1 MPLTIGA
8 SAGWGANVT
17 EADGRGALERIQ
29 IANEGEVISRLRLSA
44 AEAARV
50 CAVTPRQLIYWTRKG
65 LIRPAGDGERDYDVF
80 AMDRAIRI
88 RQALAEGHSL
98 DKAAQL
104 VERDLAARAAEVDRL
119 AALDGEGLESEL
131 RRRLERLEEWVGR
144 LRHALPVSLTL
155 ARLRG
160 AVALLTRLE
169 TAGALQAASVN
180 GEAAKA
186 VTLRLDRAVAEL
198 EALLA
203 EVGTA
208 TG

>member
-1 MPLTIGA
+1 M
-8 SAGWGANVT
+8 T
-17 EADGRGALERIQ
+17 EADGRDALERIQ
-29 IANEGEVISRLRLSA
+29 IANEGEILSRLRLSA

-50 CAVTPRQLIYWTRKG
+50 CVVTPRQLIYWTRKG
-65 LIRPAGDGERDYDVF
+65 LLRPAGDGEHDYDIF

-88 RQALAEGHSL
+88 RQALEKGHSL

-104 VERDLAARAAEVDRL
+104 VERDLVARSAEVDRL
-119 AALDGEGLESEL
+119 PAFDGEGLESEL

-144 LRHALPVSLTL
+144 LRHALPVSLTV

-169 TAGALQAASVN
+169 AAGALQAASAN

-198 EALLA
+198 EALLG

>member
-1 MPLTIGA
+1 MSLTIGA

-17 EADGRGALERIQ
+17 EADGRDALERIQ

-65 LIRPAGDGERDYDVF
+65 LVRPAG
-80 AMDRAIRI
+80 
-88 RQALAEGHSL
+88 
-98 DKAAQL
+98 
-104 VERDLAARAAEVDRL
+104 
-119 AALDGEGLESEL
+119 DGEGLESEL

-144 LRHALPVSLTL
+144 LRDALPVSLTL

-186 VTLRLDRAVAEL
+186 VALRLDRAVAEL

-208 TG
+208 TA